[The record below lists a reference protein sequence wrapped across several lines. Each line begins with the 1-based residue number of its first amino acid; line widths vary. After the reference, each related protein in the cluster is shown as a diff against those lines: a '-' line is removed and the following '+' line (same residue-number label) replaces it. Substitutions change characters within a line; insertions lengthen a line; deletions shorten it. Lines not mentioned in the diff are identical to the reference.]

1 VNLSAWCG
9 GCGRAFPLAEVV
21 VAGNA
26 GHCPRC
32 GRVLAPDYTPV
43 LVAAVRDLLAAAD
56 ALEAAARR
64 VGEVAPPLHI
74 DRRRL
79 CADLEALLDH

>member
-1 VNLSAWCG
+1 
-9 GCGRAFPLAEVV
+9 
-21 VAGNA
+21 
-26 GHCPRC
+26 
-32 GRVLAPDYTPV
+32 VLAPDYTPV

-64 VGEVAPPLHI
+64 VGDVAPPLHI